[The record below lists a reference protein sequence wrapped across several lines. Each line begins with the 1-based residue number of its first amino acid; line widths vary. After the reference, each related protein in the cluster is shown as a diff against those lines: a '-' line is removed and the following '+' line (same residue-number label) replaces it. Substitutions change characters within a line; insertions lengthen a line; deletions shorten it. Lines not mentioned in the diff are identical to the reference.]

1 MCSGEERHKS
11 DFVLHVWIISLM
23 SFLALPSQ
31 GGISLC
37 GHCRSLL
44 NRYTL
49 TPLAAIQHNSEL
61 PEGRRKAAL
70 PPVNTDPTLFSAIE
84 HQIVSDIRTPGWG
97 QKLGL
102 AEVASWGGGRVW
114 AGKVA
119 DFTGQLSF
127 SLLGWSHTYSR
138 MASNSVCG

>member
-1 MCSGEERHKS
+1 M
-11 DFVLHVWIISLM
+11 
-23 SFLALPSQ
+23 P
-31 GGISLC
+31 
-37 GHCRSLL
+37 RSWS
-44 NRYTL
+44 RYTL

-70 PPVNTDPTLFSAIE
+70 RPVNTDPALFSATE
-84 HQIVSDIRTPGWG
+84 HQVVSDIHTPGWG

-102 AEVASWGGGRVW
+102 AKVASWGGGRVW